1 MILLT
6 VDNDF
11 EVSISP
17 EALELKVFKAIV
29 TRDKGSKGD
38 FDGRKKYRAKK
49 EFAYIYNMLHPD
61 SPFASLEAALRS
73 KRLKEE
79 LFYEEEWSPDAI
91 VCAAMNLYEE
101 LITTASVRVLRT
113 LRRTLNTTDGIIQ
126 KVIDDVQKRVDTNEH
141 TKMYTNRVGTTT
153 TGVSMIMDDLNQL
166 IKLSNQIPAVLETIN
181 KQEEKVAS
189 EKAANGRTK
198 GGKTISERER

>member
-38 FDGRKKYRAKK
+38 FDGRKKFRAKK
-49 EFAYIYNMLHPD
+49 EFAYIFNMVHPD
-61 SPFASLEAALRS
+61 SPFASLEPALRT

-79 LFYEEEWSPDAI
+79 LFYEEDWAPDA
-91 VCAAMNLYEE
+91 VVNAALTLYEE

-141 TKMYTNRVGTTT
+141 NKMYTNRVGTTT

-166 IKLSNQIPAVLETIN
+166 IKLSNQIPAVLETIT

-189 EKAANGRTK
+189 EKAAGGRTK